1 MRVKYMTTKKKNEK
15 VTEAKQPVTVVNPQH
30 WDKPFWRGVAS
41 DENGVGST
49 SRTATLAI
57 IGTSLGILVYLVWR
71 NDRIPDHL
79 MELGWFSSLL
89 TTAVYSP
96 AKLAS
101 VFTSYKARK

>member
-1 MRVKYMTTKKKNEK
+1 MTTKKKINETK
-15 VTEAKQPVTVVNPQH
+15 EVTVVNPQH

-57 IGTSLGILVYLVWR
+57 VATTLGILIYLIWR
-71 NDRIPDHL
+71 NDKIPDNL

-89 TTAVYSP
+89 TTSVYSP

-101 VFTSYKARK
+101 VFSRFGSRK